1 MTDKATPSAPDF
13 LTLEEQAQEADA
25 AQWRTVSEDDVEETK
40 VTFDDMNEP
49 FIGTYRGHRIIENE
63 NGKFTQFLFE
73 EGGYRYFTNAGWNLI
88 QGMAKVNVG
97 QRVRITWI
105 NNRDTGQE
113 TPMRIFRVDVAKPQ
127 LGKAASSS
135 AGKR

>member
-13 LTLEEQAQEADA
+13 LTPEEQAQEADA

-73 EGGYRYFTNAGWNLI
+73 ENGMRYFTNAGWNLI
-88 QGMAKVNVG
+88 QGMAKVNIG

-113 TPMRIFRVDVAKPQ
+113 TPMRIFRVDVAKPH
-127 LGKAASSS
+127 LGKAVFSSS
-135 AGKR
+135 GKR